1 MSLPLVSI
9 VIPTKNNENTIEKC
23 LNSILLLNYQN
34 FEVIVVNDG
43 SQDKTQ
49 QILEK
54 FKEKFEHKN
63 ISYTILKTD
72 GVGPSAARNLAIKI
86 ARGEYIAFTD
96 ADCIV
101 DREWLNELIKGF
113 EFSSEVMGV
122 GGDQKSPEDDT
133 DFGKLVNLFMHI
145 IGFVTEY
152 VKSENKQKFSE
163 TSHNP
168 TCNVMYKKEVFDKVG
183 YFLEG
188 LWPGEDV
195 ELDYRIKKM
204 GYKLL
209 YNPNAMV
216 YHYRPNTFKKFID
229 MMTRYGE
236 VQAKLV
242 KRYGFFR
249 TIHFIPIIFHLFIIF
264 LLYLLFV
271 RSFLFFNLLFFLL
284 LCFFFYFLVK
294 SKNFL
299 KSVKLSTLF
308 ILTILFWNKGFII
321 GVLKKQ

>member
-23 LNSILLLNYQN
+23 LNSILFLNYQN

-54 FKEKFEHKN
+54 FKEKFEHRN
-63 ISYTILKTD
+63 ISYTILKTN
-72 GVGPSAARNLAIKI
+72 GVGPSSARNLAIKI

-101 DREWLNELIKGF
+101 DKEWLNELIRGF
-113 EFSSEVMGV
+113 GCSSEVMGV

-133 DFGKLVNLFMHI
+133 DFGKLVNLFMQTT
-145 IGFVTEY
+145 GFITEY

-195 ELDYRIKKM
+195 ELDYRIKKT
-204 GYKLL
+204 GYKLVF
-209 YNPNAMV
+209 NPEAIV
-216 YHYRPNTFKKFID
+216 YHYRPENIKKFAK
-229 MMTRYGE
+229 MMYNYGK
-236 VQAKLV
+236 VQAILV
-242 KRYGFFR
+242 KKYGFFR
-249 TIHFIPIIFHLFIIF
+249 KIHFVP
-264 LLYLLFV
+264 
-271 RSFLFFNLLFFLL
+271 
-284 LCFFFYFLVK
+284 
-294 SKNFL
+294 
-299 KSVKLSTLF
+299 
-308 ILTILFWNKGFII
+308 ILTILLFLIYVLMFFLQLKIILILLTIVLLSLPFIHFILKTRNFIDTLKFYKLCIVTLISWNYGFFKE
-321 GVLKKQ
+321 LMKR